1 MVSSRVTYGRDH
13 VAVVVSFIICWTPF
27 HAQRL
32 IATYADQT
40 AAMVLLFTVLTYIS
54 GVTYYLSATVNPIL
68 YQVMS
73 LKFRQAFVDTFGCC
87 CPEVARSKANADL
100 TFASFY
106 NHNSAAS
113 VHSSARTHRRRSLS
127 TQNLSLTAATT
138 MSPTQLAAPN
148 NAFAP
153 NGSAAPVRK
162 MSSSWTDLRNLGGS
176 TDAEGTAGVAAVSS
190 STTSNRT
197 TQQCVAVADRDAS
210 PAPEVVRVAEV

>member
-1 MVSSRVTYGRDH
+1 MNMQAINPKKRTL
-13 VAVVVSFIICWTPF
+13 VAVVVSFFICWTPF

-40 AAMVLLFTVLTYIS
+40 AAMILLFTVLTYIS

-87 CPEVARSKANADL
+87 CPEEARSKANADL

-113 VHSSARTHRRRSLS
+113 VHSSSRTHRRRSLS

-138 MSPTQLAAPN
+138 MSPTQLTAPN
-148 NAFAP
+148 NALAP

-162 MSSSWTDLRNLGGS
+162 MSSSWTDLRNVGGCV
-176 TDAEGTAGVAAVSS
+176 DGEAGVAAL
-190 STTSNRT
+190 SNRSS
-197 TQQCVAVADRDAS
+197 QQCAPLANRDTS
-210 PAPEVVRVAEV
+210 PPPEVISVAEV

>member
-1 MVSSRVTYGRDH
+1 M
-13 VAVVVSFIICWTPF
+13 VAVVVSFFICWTPF

-40 AAMVLLFTVLTYIS
+40 AAMILLFTVLTYIS

-87 CPEVARSKANADL
+87 CPEEARSKANADL

-113 VHSSARTHRRRSLS
+113 VHSSSRTHRRRSLS
-127 TQNLSLTAATT
+127 TQNLSLGAGTT
-138 MSPTQLAAPN
+138 MSPTQLAAPS

-153 NGSAAPVRK
+153 NGSAVPLRK
-162 MSSSWTDLRNLGGS
+162 MSSSWTDLRNVGS
-176 TDAEGTAGVAAVSS
+176 SMEADGAAGAVV
-190 STTSNRT
+190 STNRT
-197 TQQCVAVADRDAS
+197 TLLCAPAANRDAS
-210 PAPEVVRVAEV
+210 PPPEVVRVAEV

>member
-1 MVSSRVTYGRDH
+1 

-40 AAMVLLFTVLTYIS
+40 AAMVLLFTILTYIS

-87 CPEVARSKANADL
+87 WPDASRAKSNADL

-106 NHNSAAS
+106 NHNSAS
-113 VHSSARTHRRRSLS
+113 TVHSSSRLHRRRSIS
-127 TQNLSLTAATT
+127 TQNLPTTAA
-138 MSPTQLAAPN
+138 SASLATPDAKKMVGQ
-148 NAFAP
+148 
-153 NGSAAPVRK
+153 NGTSRR
-162 MSSSWTDLRNLGGS
+162 MSSSMTDVRITGAPLGE
-176 TDAEGTAGVAAVSS
+176 DSS
-190 STTSNRT
+190 S
-197 TQQCVAVADRDAS
+197 
-210 PAPEVVRVAEV
+210 PEVVRVAEV

>member
-1 MVSSRVTYGRDH
+1 MATPNDPPGGIRAPPRNRGWDRRR
-13 VAVVVSFIICWTPF
+13 VAVVVSFFICWTPF

-87 CPEVARSKANADL
+87 CPEGARLSKSEL

-113 VHSSARTHRRRSLS
+113 VHSSARAHRRRSLS
-127 TQNLSLTAATT
+127 TQNLAAG
-138 MSPTQLAAPN
+138 SPTPLPTST
-148 NAFAP
+148 AP
-153 NGSAAPVRK
+153 NGSVAVGRK
-162 MSSSWTDLRNLGGS
+162 LSSSWTDLRNG
-176 TDAEGTAGVAAVSS
+176 GTAAAATVPADSPPQVAAA
-190 STTSNRT
+190 
-197 TQQCVAVADRDAS
+197 QL
-210 PAPEVVRVAEV
+210 